1 MIYLLIK
8 VAQASQ
14 VFDKIFFY
22 TEYYDILRIS
32 KKYLYKETLLS
43 YNNLVCDQNWVMEL
57 DELCVLTK

>member
-43 YNNLVCDQNWVMEL
+43 YNNLVCDQN
-57 DELCVLTK
+57 